1 MAWMEPIF
9 DRIQADVDFALQ
21 QIQRWRDEGSSD
33 ITDLKGCFN
42 VSDMNRIEND
52 IQFLSDNLSD
62 LYYFSTVNT
71 KTWDK
76 ASLPTVAD
84 INRMIENTRIL
95 VLSICE
101 DAPELPTTLVTFTDV
116 NCIEGILNKL
126 KLILDDMT
134 ASFLEC
140 DTFDCGEG

>member
-1 MAWMEPIF
+1 VAWIEPIF

-76 ASLPTVAD
+76 ASLPTVVD

-126 KLILDDMT
+126 KMILDDMT

-140 DTFDCGEG
+140 DTFECGEG

>member
-1 MAWMEPIF
+1 MAWIEPIF

-21 QIQRWRDEGSSD
+21 QIQRWRDEGSLD

-76 ASLPTVAD
+76 ASLPTVVD

-126 KLILDDMT
+126 KMILDDMT

-140 DTFDCGEG
+140 DTFECGEG

>member
-1 MAWMEPIF
+1 MAWIEPIF

-76 ASLPTVAD
+76 ASLPTVVD

-126 KLILDDMT
+126 KMILDDMT
-134 ASFLEC
+134 DSFLEC
-140 DTFDCGEG
+140 DTFECGEG

>member
-1 MAWMEPIF
+1 MAWIEPIF

-76 ASLPTVAD
+76 ASLPTVVD

-95 VLSICE
+95 VLSICK

-116 NCIEGILNKL
+116 NCIEGILNRL
-126 KLILDDMT
+126 KMILDDMT

-140 DTFDCGEG
+140 DTFECGEG

>member
-1 MAWMEPIF
+1 MAWIEPIF

-52 IQFLSDNLSD
+52 IQFLSNNLSD

-126 KLILDDMT
+126 KMILDDMT

-140 DTFDCGEG
+140 DTFECGEG

>member
-1 MAWMEPIF
+1 VTWIEPIF

-76 ASLPTVAD
+76 ASLPTVVD

-95 VLSICE
+95 VL
-101 DAPELPTTLVTFTDV
+101 
-116 NCIEGILNKL
+116 
-126 KLILDDMT
+126 
-134 ASFLEC
+134 
-140 DTFDCGEG
+140 

>member
-1 MAWMEPIF
+1 MAWIEPIF

-21 QIQRWRDEGSSD
+21 QIQRWRDGGSLD

-76 ASLPTVAD
+76 ASLPTVVD

-116 NCIEGILNKL
+116 NCIEGILNRL
-126 KLILDDMT
+126 KMILDDMT

-140 DTFDCGEG
+140 DTFECGEG